1 MPSRDAWNTRSDLD
15 PASQRGARQW
25 RYRPSLV
32 NGVTTRVSI
41 NGWMLKRYPLAT
53 LVLANLVPIS
63 GALLL
68 KWDLFSVLFYYWLES
83 AVVGAYNI
91 PRMLM
96 ISPVRRDAAR
106 VPIAARSH
114 KTSGII
120 FFAVHYSGFM
130 VGHWFAIY
138 SLFDAVQI
146 SLTTVAMGIVSLS
159 ISHGVSFFVNYIGH
173 KEYEK
178 VTVSQQMVAPYRRIV
193 VMHVAV
199 ILCAFLLS
207 LLGLPRVVLTIL
219 VLLKIVIDVVFHLRE
234 HRRLGTY
241 AGNQVS
247 GQAAGES
254 DG

>member
-1 MPSRDAWNTRSDLD
+1 
-15 PASQRGARQW
+15 
-25 RYRPSLV
+25 
-32 NGVTTRVSI
+32 
-41 NGWMLKRYPLAT
+41 
-53 LVLANLVPIS
+53 
-63 GALLL
+63 
-68 KWDLFSVLFYYWLES
+68 VLFYYWLES

-96 ISPVRRDAAR
+96 ISPVRRDSAGVR
-106 VPIAARSH
+106 IAARSH

-120 FFAVHYSGFM
+120 FFALHYSGFM
-130 VGHWFAIY
+130 AGHWFAIY
-138 SLFDAVQI
+138 SLFDKVQI
-146 SLTTVAMGIVSLS
+146 SLTAVAMGIVSFS
-159 ISHGVSFFVNYIGH
+159 ISHGVSFFVNYVGH

-193 VMHVAV
+193 VMHVTI

-247 GQAAGES
+247 VDAAGES
-254 DG
+254 GA